1 MRRHSHPATRR
12 STFSNFANRGVAIV
26 AFVLVAGAVVGAMAG
41 AGTGELLYRL
51 IVDGL
56 PLAAWLLAG
65 FGIAATVLARSR
77 SLDNAP
83 TLLRTVVV
91 IALGLGVI
99 GVAVLLLGLAGA
111 FNQIAAVVILVVGV
125 ALALWRVGARVFA
138 ASPTPVVKW

>member
-1 MRRHSHPATRR
+1 MRRDYHPAAER
-12 STFSNFANRGVAIV
+12 STSSLISSRAVAIV
-26 AFVLVAGAVVGAMAG
+26 ALFTLAIVVACAMAG

-65 FGIAATVLARSR
+65 VGVGATVLARSR

-83 TLLRTVVV
+83 TLLRTVV

-111 FNQIAAVVILVVGV
+111 LNQIAAVAI
-125 ALALWRVGARVFA
+125 
-138 ASPTPVVKW
+138 